1 MRKLALAEVV
11 GCAGGKMKPQDW
23 QPWETVPK
31 TGEWIFAYDK
41 KYSIYVVERMV
52 LSWTIFDSLVSTYA
66 PKVGE
71 LK

>member
-1 MRKLALAEVV
+1 
-11 GCAGGKMKPQDW
+11 MKPQDW